1 MKFFEML
8 ADFFMTPVES
18 ITEWIDALGEALQAS
33 FNVFLQNAMLGI
45 THFVVEGI
53 AVAVISYSMYCAFRV
68 MCSNKDETFSEY
80 INKGMMAA
88 LGYYFARYG
97 ATAILKYIGG

>member
-8 ADFFMTPVES
+8 ANFFMTPIEA
-18 ITEWIDALGEALQAS
+18 IAEWFDS
-33 FNVFLQNAMLGI
+33 LGI
-45 THFVVEGI
+45 VLQDAFNAFLHNAAIGMTQFVIEGI
-53 AVAVISYSMYCAFRV
+53 AIVVISYSIYCAFRV

-80 INKGMMAA
+80 INKSMIAA

-97 ATAILKYIGG
+97 AASLMNYIGG